1 MSHGTTVEA
10 RGWIKVVSSGDAS
23 VFYKAPVIR
32 TEGDQPRV
40 WVRVERTTPD
50 AAFPHFLSKASLLE
64 YDCAGGKFRVL
75 QSTLYTG
82 NNQSG
87 RAWIGAR
94 DPWTQFAPGTVGDAM
109 RKVVC
114 GDP

>member
-1 MSHGTTVEA
+1 MEA
-10 RGWIKVVSSGDAS
+10 RGWIKVDFGGDAS
-23 VFYKAPVIR
+23 VSYQAPVIR
-32 TEGDQPRV
+32 TEGDPPRV

-50 AAFPHFLSKASLLE
+50 ASFPHFLSKASLLE
-64 YDCAGGKFRVL
+64 YDCEGGRVRVL

-82 NNQSG
+82 NNQTG

-94 DPWTQFAPGTVGDAM
+94 DPWAKITPGTVGEAL

-114 GDP
+114 GDR